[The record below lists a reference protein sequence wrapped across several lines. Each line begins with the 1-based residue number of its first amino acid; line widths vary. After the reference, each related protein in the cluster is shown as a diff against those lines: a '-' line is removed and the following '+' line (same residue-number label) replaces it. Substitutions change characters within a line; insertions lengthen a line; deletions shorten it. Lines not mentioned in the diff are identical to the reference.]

1 MNWKS
6 STPWKNTERERESIK
21 RRIIMLPLC
30 THGEQNGAGDN
41 SSEDRGSNLQKP
53 LKMNANEHLEIV
65 QWKKF

>member
-1 MNWKS
+1 
-6 STPWKNTERERESIK
+6 
-21 RRIIMLPLC
+21 MLPLC

-41 SSEDRGSNLQKP
+41 SSEDWGSNLQKP